1 MLFHKQDEEA
11 YLILFSFSK
20 PSSSTNAL
28 PVQLDSQGRV
38 KYDALVRQGHRKDK
52 VQGETFNRLIFSNRF
67 MMYTDDGQNL
77 CV

>member
-52 VQGETFNRLIFSNRF
+52 VCVTFNTCRLIFSNRF
-67 MMYTDDGQNL
+67 MMYTDRQNL